1 MKFLSIDSPFMQGL
15 NKIADLIILN
25 LLTIVCCIPIFTIG
39 AAITALNYQV
49 LKIIRDEECYV
60 VKGYFKSFKENFKQS
75 TIIWLIM
82 GLIMGLLIGDFVILQ
97 SPDVELPVLVPIAML
112 AIFVFAAFLITYVFW
127 LQAKFVNTVRATMK
141 NAMMLSIAHFPKTI
155 LMIVANLVPVFISI
169 WRIEAFPLVLFF
181 GFSLPAYWG
190 AFLNNKFF
198 LKMEEKILEESGENK
213 PAEDGESEEDEDEKI
228 FHDKLDEA
236 LQDKTPQ

>member
-25 LLTIVCCIPIFTIG
+25 LLTILCCIPVFTIG

-49 LKIIRDEECYV
+49 MKIFRDEECYV
-60 VKGYFKSFKENFKQS
+60 MKGYFKSFKENFKQA
-75 TIIWLIM
+75 TIIWLIV
-82 GLIMGLLIGDFVILQ
+82 GAVIGLLIGDFVILQ
-97 SPDVELPVLVPIAML
+97 NPDVKLPTLVPLAML
-112 AIFVFAAFLITYVFW
+112 TILVFAIFLITYVFW
-127 LQAKFVNTVRATMK
+127 LQAKFVNTVKMTMK

-155 LMIVANLVPVFISI
+155 LMIVANLIPVIIAI

-181 GFSLPAYWG
+181 GFSGPAFWG

-198 LKMEEKILEESGENK
+198 LKMEEKIMEESGENK
-213 PAEDGESEEDEDEKI
+213 KETDEEDEGDKI

-236 LQDKTPQ
+236 LQDRTQQ

>member
-25 LLTIVCCIPIFTIG
+25 LLTILCCIPIFTIG

-60 VKGYFKSFKENFKQS
+60 IKGYFKSFKENFKQA

-82 GLIMGLLIGDFVILQ
+82 GVIIGLLIGDFAILQ
-97 SPDVELPVLVPIAML
+97 NPDVELPTLVPIAML
-112 AIFVFAAFLITYVFW
+112 AIFVFAVFLLTYVFW
-127 LQAKFVNTVRATMK
+127 LQAKFVNSVKKTMK
-141 NAMMLSIAHFPKTI
+141 NAMILSIAQFPKTLLMTAANI
-155 LMIVANLVPVFISI
+155 LPVII
-169 WRIEAFPLVLFF
+169 AIYKVELFPFVLFF
-181 GFSLPAYWG
+181 GFSGPAYWG

-198 LKMEEKILEESGENK
+198 LKMEEKILEETGENK
-213 PAEDGESEEDEDEKI
+213 TETEEDGEDEKI
-228 FHDKLDEA
+228 FHDKLDAA
-236 LQDKTPQ
+236 LQDKSDN